1 MQAKLIS
8 TCSSLLFRVYLKV
21 ALKVSGLH
29 ARLRKNSVIVKFDEI
44 VLIPVATE
52 SDRGIDN
59 AIKNLLLD
67 SLIKSRLFDRVRNYV
82 LEVRRARALSPLCI
96 RIFSRSRVLSSV
108 SRPRPPLSPRV
119 PLARLPFSVSF
130 PGLAEGRCQVRQV
143 LA

>member
-1 MQAKLIS
+1 MRAKLIS

-21 ALKVSGLH
+21 AFKVSGLH
-29 ARLRKNSVIVKFDEI
+29 ARLKKIRSLLSSTRSFRSGRDRERY
-44 VLIPVATE
+44 
-52 SDRGIDN
+52 RGIDN

-108 SRPRPPLSPRV
+108 SRPRPRLSPRV
-119 PLARLPFSVSF
+119 PPLPSVS
-130 PGLAEGRCQVRQV
+130 PGLPKAD
-143 LA
+143 AKFAKF

>member
-1 MQAKLIS
+1 MFK
-8 TCSSLLFRVYLKV
+8 SSVKSVGFTR
-21 ALKVSGLH
+21 AIE
-29 ARLRKNSVIVKFDEI
+29 KNSVIVKFDEI

-119 PLARLPFSVSF
+119 PLARVSPFPSVS
-130 PGLAEGRCQVRQV
+130 PGLPKAD
-143 LA
+143 AKFAKF